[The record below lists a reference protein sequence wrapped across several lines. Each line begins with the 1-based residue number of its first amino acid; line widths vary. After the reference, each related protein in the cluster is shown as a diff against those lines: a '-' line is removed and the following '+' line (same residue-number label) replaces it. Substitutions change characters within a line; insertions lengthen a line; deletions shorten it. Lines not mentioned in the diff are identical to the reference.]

1 MRDNRLVESNSPKS
15 EWAKDLPAGPP
26 LKDDLARLVD
36 EDGARDE
43 AECSYLEAASDPQFA
58 QNETDRRRF
67 RSQLRRRLRH
77 RSAKATRPPGRLS
90 RRPEMPRSE
99 RRSVRGRRSC

>member
-43 AECSYLEAASDPQFA
+43 AECSYLEAASDSPVRAERDGSA
-58 QNETDRRRF
+58 QVPVPAPTPAAAPF
-67 RSQLRRRLRH
+67 
-77 RSAKATRPPGRLS
+77 G
-90 RRPEMPRSE
+90 
-99 RRSVRGRRSC
+99 

>member
-77 RSAKATRPPGRLS
+77 RSAKR
-90 RRPEMPRSE
+90 
-99 RRSVRGRRSC
+99 RGRQDG